1 MMLKQTF
8 IKILSSFYL
17 LLLNNYISLISFF
30 FKKKYSTRP
39 PLKNINIIS
48 VHKKSGL
55 GRVID
60 LLKIYF
66 DQNTISSNKTFLTDF
81 KKNSLP
87 ENNKTNLF
95 VGNPDI
101 LLPAFK
107 KLLGFKI
114 FKTYNIGYWF
124 WELEDIPSKWELSSS
139 IIDEIWVCTEYNH
152 RIFSKISNNVKKIP
166 FYISIDRKKLHSLND
181 SPFNQK
187 DKFTFFFNF
196 DFTSHIERKN
206 PIGLINAFLLAYKD
220 DDTTHLYLKSINGD
234 KKLSEKKK
242 ILKLIKDHKN
252 ITLDDSYCSYN
263 KVMSMI
269 NQSDCYVSLHRAEGL
284 GFGMAEAMLLGKPV
298 IATNYSGNLE
308 YMSTSN
314 SLLVKY
320 KLIKINKN
328 EYIHSK
334 NQHWADPDLD
344 HAAFLM
350 KTISDDKDLRVKI
363 SLNAQ
368 KTLEKYSIE
377 NMTSEIHK
385 ITR

>member
-8 IKILSSFYL
+8 IKIFSSFYL

-30 FKKKYSTRP
+30 FKKKFSTRP
-39 PLKNINIIS
+39 SLKNINIIS

-60 LLKIYF
+60 LLKIHF
-66 DQNTISSNKTFLTDF
+66 DQNTVSFSNIFLPEF

-87 ENNKTNLF
+87 ENNKINLF

-107 KLLGFKI
+107 KLLGFEI
-114 FKTYNIGYWF
+114 FKSYNIGYWF
-124 WELEDIPSKWELSSS
+124 WELEDIPNKWELSSS
-139 IIDEIWVCTEYNH
+139 VIDEIWVCTEYNYK
-152 RIFSKISNNVKKIP
+152 IFSKISNNVKKIP
-166 FYISIDRKKLHSLND
+166 FYISIDREKLHSLND

-187 DKFTFFFNF
+187 GKFIFFFNF

-206 PIGLINAFLLAYKD
+206 PIGLINAFLLAYEN
-220 DDTTHLYLKSINGD
+220 DDTAHLYLKSINGD

-252 ITLDDSYCSYN
+252 ITFDDSYCSYN

-308 YMSTSN
+308 YMSKSN
-314 SLLVKY
+314 SLLVNY

-344 HAAFLM
+344 HAASLM
-350 KTISDDKDLRVKI
+350 KKISDDKDLRVKI

-368 KTLEKYSIE
+368 KTLEEYSIE
-377 NMTSEIHK
+377 KVVPEIQK
-385 ITR
+385 IIK

>member
-1 MMLKQTF
+1 M
-8 IKILSSFYL
+8 
-17 LLLNNYISLISFF
+17 
-30 FKKKYSTRP
+30 
-39 PLKNINIIS
+39 
-48 VHKKSGL
+48 
-55 GRVID
+55 ID

-107 KLLGFKI
+107 SFLVSKYSKPITLGIGFGSLRIYLANGNYLRALLTRYGCAQSITIEYFQKFLTMLKKYHSI
-114 FKTYNIGYWF
+114 FQLIEKNYI
-124 WELEDIPSKWELSSS
+124 LSTIHHS
-139 IIDEIWVCTEYNH
+139 IK
-152 RIFSKISNNVKKIP
+152 KIS
-166 FYISIDRKKLHSLND
+166 LL
-181 SPFNQK
+181 
-187 DKFTFFFNF
+187 FFFNF

-314 SLLVKY
+314 FY
-320 KLIKINKN
+320 
-328 EYIHSK
+328 
-334 NQHWADPDLD
+334 
-344 HAAFLM
+344 
-350 KTISDDKDLRVKI
+350 
-363 SLNAQ
+363 
-368 KTLEKYSIE
+368 
-377 NMTSEIHK
+377 
-385 ITR
+385 

>member
-1 MMLKQTF
+1 M
-8 IKILSSFYL
+8 
-17 LLLNNYISLISFF
+17 
-30 FKKKYSTRP
+30 
-39 PLKNINIIS
+39 
-48 VHKKSGL
+48 
-55 GRVID
+55 ID

>member
-107 KLLGFKI
+107 KLLFQ
-114 FKTYNIGYWF
+114 NI
-124 WELEDIPSKWELSSS
+124 
-139 IIDEIWVCTEYNH
+139 
-152 RIFSKISNNVKKIP
+152 
-166 FYISIDRKKLHSLND
+166 
-181 SPFNQK
+181 Q
-187 DKFTFFFNF
+187 
-196 DFTSHIERKN
+196 
-206 PIGLINAFLLAYKD
+206 
-220 DDTTHLYLKSINGD
+220 
-234 KKLSEKKK
+234 
-242 ILKLIKDHKN
+242 
-252 ITLDDSYCSYN
+252 
-263 KVMSMI
+263 
-269 NQSDCYVSLHRAEGL
+269 
-284 GFGMAEAMLLGKPV
+284 
-298 IATNYSGNLE
+298 NL
-308 YMSTSN
+308 
-314 SLLVKY
+314 
-320 KLIKINKN
+320 
-328 EYIHSK
+328 
-334 NQHWADPDLD
+334 
-344 HAAFLM
+344 
-350 KTISDDKDLRVKI
+350 
-363 SLNAQ
+363 
-368 KTLEKYSIE
+368 
-377 NMTSEIHK
+377 
-385 ITR
+385 

>member
-39 PLKNINIIS
+39 VLKNINIIS

-66 DQNTISSNKTFLTDF
+66 DQNTVNFNNIFLPEF

-87 ENNKTNLF
+87 ENNKINLF

-101 LLPAFK
+101 LLPSFK
-107 KLLGFKI
+107 KLLGFEI
-114 FKTYNIGYWF
+114 FKSYNIGYWF
-124 WELEDIPSKWELSSS
+124 WELEDIPRKWELSSS
-139 IIDEIWVCTEYNH
+139 VIDEIWVCTEYNYK
-152 RIFSKISNNVKKIP
+152 IFSKISNNVKKIP
-166 FYISIDRKKLHSLND
+166 FYISIDREKLHSLND
-181 SPFNQK
+181 SPFNHK
-187 DKFTFFFNF
+187 DKFIFFFNF

-206 PIGLINAFLLAYKD
+206 PIGLINAFLLAYEN
-220 DDTTHLYLKSINGD
+220 DDTAHLYLKSINGD

-252 ITLDDSYCSYN
+252 ITFDDSYCSYN

-308 YMSTSN
+308 FMSKNN
-314 SLLVKY
+314 SLLVNY
-320 KLIKINKN
+320 KLIKISEN

-344 HAAFLM
+344 HAALLM
-350 KTISDDKDLRVKI
+350 KKISDDKDLRVKI

-368 KTLEKYSIE
+368 ETLEKYSIE
-377 NMTSEIHK
+377 KVAPEIQK
-385 ITR
+385 IIR